1 MVLFLVQRWH
11 QHPPSRPSLDVRAD
25 AAGLLSRLLA
35 TPIPATRAESASR
48 LSPHLRSDSV
58 ASHLCG
64 CSALHRSTCPRFA
77 THKKAGLAS
86 RSLHQITHL
95 WACNCNSQLPPLAG
109 QRADSSASNITPFTI
124 KPLLFLQP
132 NVISAIL
139 RVESNSQLSLVIPL
153 LYFTFFSMGH
163 THC

>member
-95 WACNCNSQLPPLAG
+95 WACNCNSQLPPCRTKSRFLSIKHNAFHN
-109 QRADSSASNITPFTI
+109 QTPTI
-124 KPLLFLQP
+124 SPAQCNFC
-132 NVISAIL
+132 
-139 RVESNSQLSLVIPL
+139 
-153 LYFTFFSMGH
+153 YFT
-163 THC
+163 C